1 LLNGAESGAAA
12 ATTPQGVQA
21 HGTKGHPKHAIG
33 LFAFL
38 AITSSM
44 VMTIYN
50 YPVFGTTG
58 FALVFFLLAAGL
70 LWFVPAA
77 LVAAEMATGERGWS
91 DAGVFSWGTAAF
103 GKRWGFVMIYL
114 QFMQITIGMIAM
126 LYFVTA
132 AFSTLF
138 SPAFN
143 ENALLKFATVF
154 SVFWLVTIANFWG
167 TKVVA
172 RIATWGFTIGILLP
186 AVLVIA
192 LGIIF
197 VMGDNTIAIVMDAQT
212 FFPDFARTATLVVF
226 VSFILSFMGIEGS
239 ATHVNDLRNPG
250 RNYPLAVF
258 ILVVGAILLN
268 CLGGLTVAVA
278 IPEKDINLSAGLY
291 DTIGTLL
298 DVYSIHWLVYPA
310 AVCIAL
316 GAIAEISSWVS
327 SPSRGLRFSAS
338 QGLLPPSFARRNK
351 HGVSIRILIIQGIIV
366 TAWMLLLTFGTSGG
380 QTTQKGSGAG
390 NVAFFTTEAL
400 TVLTYLSMYVLLFL
414 SYLKLKVKHP
424 DNPRKF
430 NMPAWL
436 GWAISILG
444 LASTL
449 FAYVI
454 GWFRPDQ
461 IPESSYTA
469 YLMILAGGFVVIFAI
484 PHIIYHFA
492 RDAWGEQA
500 RSLMAE
506 DDFAKSLAA
515 HGVEDEEMNQANRAA
530 AHGGV

>member
-1 LLNGAESGAAA
+1 MLSGADKVISKAA
-12 ATTPQGVQA
+12 ASNGIQP
-21 HGTKGHPKHAIG
+21 HGSKGHPKHAIG

-77 LVAAEMATGERGWS
+77 LVSAEMATGESGWS

-132 AFSTLF
+132 AFATLF

-154 SVFWLVTIANFWG
+154 CVFWLVTIANFWG
-167 TKVVA
+167 TRVVA
-172 RIATWGFTIGILLP
+172 KIATWGFTIGILLP
-186 AVLVIA
+186 ATLVVA

-197 VMGDNTIAIVMDAQT
+197 VMGDNTINIVMDSKT
-212 FFPDFARTATLVVF
+212 FFPSFAETATLVVF

-239 ATHVNDLRNPG
+239 ATPVNDLRNPG

-258 ILVVGAILLN
+258 VLVAGAILLN

-278 IPEKDINLSAGLY
+278 IPAKEINLSAGLY
-291 DTIGTLL
+291 ETIGRLL
-298 DVYSIHWLVYPA
+298 ELYSLHWLVYPA
-310 AVCIAL
+310 AVCIAF

-351 HGVSIRILIIQGIIV
+351 HGVSIRILLIQGIIV
-366 TAWMLLLTFGTSGG
+366 TAWMLLLTFGTPSG
-380 QTTQKGSGAG
+380 QTTQKDSGAG

-424 DNPRKF
+424 SNPRKF
-430 NMPAWL
+430 SMPAWL
-436 GWAISILG
+436 GWIISLVG
-444 LASTL
+444 LAATL

-454 GWFRPDQ
+454 GWFRPSQ
-461 IPESSYTA
+461 IPESSYSA
-469 YLMILAGGFVVIFAI
+469 YLMILACGFIVIFVI

-492 RDAWGEQA
+492 KDEWGQKARD
-500 RSLMAE
+500 LMVN
-506 DDFAKSLAA
+506 DDFSKSLAE
-515 HGVEDEEMNQANRAA
+515 HGVSDEEVNQANLAA

>member
-1 LLNGAESGAAA
+1 MLSDAGSGAASA
-12 ATTPQGVQA
+12 QGVQV
-21 HGTKGHPKHAIG
+21 HGSKGHPKHAIG

-77 LVAAEMATGERGWS
+77 LVSAEMATGESGWS

-132 AFSTLF
+132 AFATLF
-138 SPAFN
+138 NPAFN
-143 ENALLKFATVF
+143 ENAILKFATVF
-154 SVFWLVTIANFWG
+154 IVFWLVTIANFWG

-172 RIATWGFTIGILLP
+172 KIATWGFTIGILLP
-186 AVLVIA
+186 AALVIA

-197 VMGDNTIAIVMDAQT
+197 VMGDNTIEIVMDTET
-212 FFPDFARTATLVVF
+212 FFPSFAKTTTLVVF

-239 ATHVNDLRNPG
+239 ATHVNDLKNPG
-250 RNYPLAVF
+250 RNYPMAVF

-278 IPEKDINLSAGLY
+278 IPAKDINLSAGLY
-291 DTIGTLL
+291 DTIGRLL
-298 DVYSIHWLVYPA
+298 DVYSLSWLVYPA
-310 AVCIAL
+310 AVCIAF

-351 HGVSIRILIIQGIIV
+351 HGVSIRILIIQGILV

-414 SYLKLKVKHP
+414 AYLKLKVTHP
-424 DNPRKF
+424 KNPRKF
-430 NMPAWL
+430 RMPAWIGWVISLVGL
-436 GWAISILG
+436 GA
-444 LASTL
+444 TL
-449 FAYVI
+449 FSFAI
-454 GWFRPDQ
+454 GWFRPEQ
-461 IPESSYTA
+461 IPESSYNA
-469 YLMILAGGFVVIFAI
+469 YLYILAGGFVVIFAI
-484 PHIIYHFA
+484 PHILYHFA
-492 RDAWGEQA
+492 NDEWGVAA
-500 RSLMAE
+500 RKLMAG
-506 DDFAKSLAA
+506 DDFAKSLTE
-515 HGVEDEEMNQANRAA
+515 HGVEDEEISQANRAA